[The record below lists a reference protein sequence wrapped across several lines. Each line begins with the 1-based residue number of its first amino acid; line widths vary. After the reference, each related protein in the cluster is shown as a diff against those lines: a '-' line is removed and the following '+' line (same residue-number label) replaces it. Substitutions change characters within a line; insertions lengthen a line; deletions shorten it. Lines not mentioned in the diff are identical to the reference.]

1 MARTQPLYA
10 LYDHNRER
18 WLDTGT
24 MSELKRRHSQ
34 IRETARRNRMLRD
47 ATSGEALAE
56 KVQTLH
62 LIDDGIG
69 GFDE

>member
-10 LYDHNRER
+10 LYDHNHER

-24 MSELKRRHSQ
+24 IDELKRRHSQ

-47 ATSGEALAE
+47 AISGEELGE

-62 LIDDGIG
+62 LIDDGRG
-69 GFDE
+69 WNE